1 MAKTNLKVP
10 PHDLEIEV
18 STLGALMID
27 NDAIIKVADIL
38 VSKDFYRP
46 QHQDIYKVMMELF
59 DKHEPIDILSVTA
72 KLKKKKLLKK
82 IGGAGYLTD
91 LINSVP
97 TAAHIE
103 HYAKIVKE
111 NSIRRSLLNASS

>member
-1 MAKTNLKVP
+1 MAKTNLKVH

-72 KLKKKKLLKK
+72 KLKKKE
-82 IGGAGYLTD
+82 
-91 LINSVP
+91 
-97 TAAHIE
+97 TAQ
-103 HYAKIVKE
+103 K
-111 NSIRRSLLNASS
+111 NRGRRLSDRLN